1 MIVALSYSLRNFEE
15 WEKFKRMEKGIYDLN
30 FKKIDLI
37 PFPAGTDIFQWGP
50 FVQGDSSS
58 HPINVR
64 LGRVSGRVR
73 LWPVEC
79 EEGH

>member
-30 FKKIDLI
+30 FKKIDPI
-37 PFPAGTDIFQWGP
+37 PFPAGTDTFQWGP
-50 FVQGDSSS
+50 FVQEDSSS
-58 HPINVR
+58 PPISVR
-64 LGRVSGRVR
+64 LGHVSDHVR

-79 EEGH
+79 EE